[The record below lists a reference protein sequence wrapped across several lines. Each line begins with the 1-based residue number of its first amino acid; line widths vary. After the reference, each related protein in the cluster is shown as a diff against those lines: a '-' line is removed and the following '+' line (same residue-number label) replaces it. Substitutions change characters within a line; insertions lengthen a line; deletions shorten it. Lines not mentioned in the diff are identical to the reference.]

1 MEIACY
7 TIAYNEE
14 LILPHF
20 IDHYKQ
26 FCDKIVIYNNMSTDK
41 TKEIALDNGCE
52 VVDWRNPSDGTKSF
66 NDLVNVQIKSTCYL
80 KDRGI
85 YDWVI
90 TVDADEFYTHLS
102 GIDEFISTLER
113 YKAMGVKLPK
123 VQGYNMFSWDYD
135 FNSPLSS
142 IDLGI
147 PSENY
152 SKLCLFNP
160 ILDMQWGPGCHHCG
174 LQSDSVD
181 TSIILKHYKTINF
194 DYVVN
199 RYKVLQSVQSDT
211 NKKYNYSTHVYRTKE
226 EWREEFVSLENLALK
241 LKP

>member
-1 MEIACY
+1 MKIACY

-26 FCDKIVIYNNMSTDK
+26 FCDKIVIYNNMSTDR
-41 TKEIALDNGCE
+41 TKEIALDNNCE
-52 VVDWRNPSDGTKSF
+52 VIDWRNPSDGARSF
-66 NDLVNVQIKSTCYL
+66 NDLVNINIKSTCYL
-80 KDRGI
+80 KDRDA

-90 TVDADEFYTHLS
+90 TVDSDEFYTHLE
-102 GIDEFISTLER
+102 GIDKFISTLET

-135 FNSPLSS
+135 FKSPLSS
-142 IDLGI
+142 ITLGAQ
-147 PSENY
+147 EDNY

-160 ILDMQWGPGCHHCG
+160 ILNIRWGPGCHTCA
-174 LQSDSVD
+174 LQPDSID
-181 TSIILKHYKTINF
+181 TSIVLKHYKTINF

-199 RYKVLQSVQSDT
+199 RNKVLQSVQSET
-211 NKKYNYSTHVYRTKE
+211 NKKYNYSYHIFSSE
-226 EWREEFVSLENLALK
+226 ETLRNNFLELERKASK
-241 LKP
+241 I